1 MTAMTERPTS
11 GTERPTSG
19 TPRATSGSVAA
30 GRPPRAL
37 RFVLGNI
44 TLTALVVGA
53 FGTAA
58 LGLAVPALDGWRTPV
73 RAGLA
78 LLFLVAASGRL
89 GPPRAALVA
98 MVPPRLP
105 RPALLVGLTGVLEA
119 LGAVGL
125 LVPSTDRLAA
135 ACLGLL
141 LLAVFPAN
149 AHAARRRVGLHTPL
163 LPRTLEQLLYL
174 ACCVAVAIIG

>member
-1 MTAMTERPTS
+1 MTASTERPA
-11 GTERPTSG
+11 
-19 TPRATSGSVAA
+19 PRATGTA
-30 GRPPRAL
+30 GRKAPPLLL
-37 RFVLGNI
+37 RLVLGNI
-44 TLTALVVGA
+44 TLTALLIGA
-53 FGTAA
+53 LGTAA

-105 RPALLVGLTGVLEA
+105 RPALLVGLTGALEA

-125 LVPSTDRLAA
+125 LVPATDRLAA
-135 ACLGLL
+135 GCLGLL
-141 LLAVFPAN
+141 LIAVFPAN
-149 AHAARRRVGLHTPL
+149 VYAARHRVGLHTAL

-174 ACCVAVAIIG
+174 ACCAAVALSN